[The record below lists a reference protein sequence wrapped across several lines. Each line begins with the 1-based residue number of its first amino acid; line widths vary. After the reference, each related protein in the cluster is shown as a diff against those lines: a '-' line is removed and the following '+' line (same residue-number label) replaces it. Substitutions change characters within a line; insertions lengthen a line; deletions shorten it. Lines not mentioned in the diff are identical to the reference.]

1 MENANKDTYT
11 LGLDLGNATHALCVL
26 NSTGE
31 IVEENTIANEKE
43 ALSCLSARYPSSTI
57 VMEAGHTR
65 HSGAGEAPPSI
76 ALNDWRGTL

>member
-26 NSTGE
+26 NSTGD

-43 ALSCLSARYPSSTI
+43 ALSCLSARYPSHP
-57 VMEAGHTR
+57 ELCFGLR
-65 HSGAGEAPPSI
+65 HLRAP
-76 ALNDWRGTL
+76 ALRAHG